1 MNGTF
6 INREGGKIS
15 VRYNVGVR
23 LRGTTSRAAAHKS
36 RRVNFPNDQPWQNRT
51 AINLNAISP
60 HVQELGS
67 ALFRMAGLPA
77 PRARAVRV
85 LENNQPLGGPSQ
97 FHHYAELDPLN
108 SEYIDWQFP
117 SDANGNLYKGGGHAD
132 LKFLGD
138 TAAPYAELH
147 FYAKQTNRWLNDY
160 TDLIDFLRALGQT
173 DGSTLPEAL
182 PQQMNLDNWT
192 RHLAVHDLLG
202 NEETS
207 LVTGDRGDYALYAGI
222 TDPRFVLIPYDL
234 DGVLGV
240 AGGEKSGAPRYSQHR
255 AWPSAATP
263 RGCHALLAASR
274 GTGSHRV

>member
-51 AINLNAISP
+51 SINLNAISP

-77 PRARAVRV
+77 LRARAVRV

-117 SDANGNLYKGGGHAD
+117 GDANGNLYKGGGHAD

-173 DGSTLPEAL
+173 DSPMLPGVAAAADESR
-182 PQQMNLDNWT
+182 QLDTPPRGARSAWQ
-192 RHLAVHDLLG
+192 
-202 NEETS
+202 
-207 LVTGDRGDYALYAGI
+207 RGD
-222 TDPRFVLIPYDL
+222 
-234 DGVLGV
+234 
-240 AGGEKSGAPRYSQHR
+240 ESRYR
-255 AWPSAATP
+255 
-263 RGCHALLAASR
+263 
-274 GTGSHRV
+274 